1 MRVNISTV
9 VDKIISNAPG
19 GGMRPHF
26 TFLGVF
32 WGVTIIGER
41 FCAFCDLVRTF
52 FIAFGTFLVALF
64 W

>member
-1 MRVNISTV
+1 
-9 VDKIISNAPG
+9 
-19 GGMRPHF
+19 MRPNF